1 MIVKEL
7 IEKLKKIDEDSK
19 VFLDGG
25 FALSIL
31 EAKSLVYDKE
41 KDIVVICVDEVEKD
55 NLGSED
61 CILL

>member
-7 IEKLKKIDEDSK
+7 IEKLKKIDEDSE

-25 FALSIL
+25 FALNIL
-31 EAKSLVYDKE
+31 EAKSVVYDKE

-55 NLGSED
+55 NLGGED

>member
-1 MIVKEL
+1 MTAKEL
-7 IEKLKKIDEDSK
+7 IEKLKKIDEDSE

-25 FALSIL
+25 FALNIL
-31 EAKSLVYDKE
+31 EAKSVVYDKE